1 MGWLDFGSTI
11 VSNVASAIGGFL
23 GSSTSSNGD
32 SGGRSYSNSGSS
44 TVTNYDPDKIRVA
57 ELENERVHLVKEAQL
72 EIIQAN
78 AKIEAVMLEA
88 KFRGFQAIADSL
100 ARMQK
105 ELDQLANS
113 RLELIE
119 RSSLEQVKEIE
130 AFYGELAKSINEDD
144 KFFTIKLP
152 QLLETSN
159 QFPENSDS
167 KKIYMDAIALEIK
180 RSIDFKSEQL
190 SNLGFRQKAVVDA
203 NLQSKLAMSEHA
215 NNLSLGI
222 KQNIQNQVNMIESK
236 ISDKRDL
243 NSVNQLKLD

>member
-1 MGWLDFGSTI
+1 MGWNLGSI
-11 VSNVASAIGGFL
+11 ASKVVGAVGSFL
-23 GSSTSSNGD
+23 GSSTGSNRD
-32 SGGRSYSNSGSS
+32 FGGSSYSSSVSS

-72 EIIQAN
+72 EIIEAN
-78 AKIEAVMLEA
+78 AKVEAVMLEA

-100 ARMQK
+100 TRMQK

-113 RLELIE
+113 RVEFIE

-144 KFFTIKLP
+144 EFFMIKLP
-152 QLLETSN
+152 QLLETAN
-159 QFPENSDS
+159 KFPESSDS

-190 SNLGFRQKAVVDA
+190 SNLGVRQKAVVDA

-236 ISDKRDL
+236 ISDKHDL
-243 NSVNQLKLD
+243 NSVNQLKLH